1 MSSPTTDS
9 KRNRALNPTRSFLWS
24 VSAFAATQVAIA
36 QPFDTSSV
44 PTSREGPGAY
54 APPDAR
60 FEMAPKI
67 GEPLPDI
74 SVVDRDGN
82 PVNVREVASEHYTV
96 LVLGCLT

>member
-1 MSSPTTDS
+1 M
-9 KRNRALNPTRSFLWS
+9 NPTVSFFAGITAL
-24 VSAFAATQVAIA
+24 AATQLALS

-60 FEMAPKI
+60 FEMAPQI
-67 GEPLPDI
+67 GEPLPDV

-82 PVNVREVASEHYTV
+82 PVNIREVAGENYTV